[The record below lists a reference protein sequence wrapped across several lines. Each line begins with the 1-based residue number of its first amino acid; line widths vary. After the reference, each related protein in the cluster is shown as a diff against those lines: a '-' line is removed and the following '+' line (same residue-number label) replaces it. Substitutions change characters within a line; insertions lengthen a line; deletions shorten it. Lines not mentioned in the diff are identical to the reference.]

1 MVDRN
6 GEAAPG
12 ERIQGLEEQKP
23 GVTIA
28 RVESELATDVQ
39 AENSTVRH
47 PSVEFRAEDGPDVG
61 VEVIH
66 VEVATR
72 PGHWLKSPGQ

>member
-39 AENSTVRH
+39 RSGIQVWNSGR
-47 PSVEFRAEDGPDVG
+47 
-61 VEVIH
+61 
-66 VEVATR
+66 R
-72 PGHWLKSPGQ
+72 PGQMSVWRLSM